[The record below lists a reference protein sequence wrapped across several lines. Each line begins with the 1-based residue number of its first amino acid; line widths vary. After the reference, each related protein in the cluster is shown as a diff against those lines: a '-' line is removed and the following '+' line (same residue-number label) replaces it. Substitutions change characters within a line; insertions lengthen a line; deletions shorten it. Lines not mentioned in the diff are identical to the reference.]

1 MQNKKKKSNRFLKH
15 FLKNKYT
22 LCNYKSFNTKQK
34 SKSTNLTSYTQIKSS
49 NNKQKVSSNPS
60 TCYKLIK
67 TPIKPLIKPIYYT
80 IIQILIKEEKKKSP
94 SNHSTSLSLSLS
106 LEIPSQSSLSYLIN
120 KNIYKT
126 TNKNA
131 NKTP

>member
-80 IIQILIKEEKKKSP
+80 IIQILIKEEKKNLLRTIQP
-94 SNHSTSLSLSLS
+94 LSLSLS